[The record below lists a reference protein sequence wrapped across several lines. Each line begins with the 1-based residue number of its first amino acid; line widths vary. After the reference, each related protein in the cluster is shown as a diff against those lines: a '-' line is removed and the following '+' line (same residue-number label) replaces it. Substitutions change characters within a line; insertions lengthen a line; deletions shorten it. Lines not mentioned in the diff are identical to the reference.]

1 MSEKIENLKKEI
13 TDDLLSDDNYEILRT
28 ETYSTR
34 AGIINKF
41 KDGKNTYLEIGIE
54 YGHTFNNVQISNKV
68 GVDPDPKIK
77 NNTIVKKTSDEFFKQ
92 NTDTFDVIFID
103 GMHQTEF
110 VLRDFNNSVICLN
123 KNGLIFLDDVL
134 PINEREQKKIPIKH
148 AYENGILKYRET
160 WTGDVWKFVYYLIKN
175 YNNKIEYE
183 LFTSKN
189 YRGVLKISLNEKIN
203 ISPDAL
209 SEINNYS
216 YEKDFIDYYMYF
228 I

>member
-1 MSEKIENLKKEI
+1 
-13 TDDLLSDDNYEILRT
+13 
-28 ETYSTR
+28 
-34 AGIINKF
+34 
-41 KDGKNTYLEIGIE
+41 
-54 YGHTFNNVQISNKV
+54 
-68 GVDPDPKIK
+68 
-77 NNTIVKKTSDEFFKQ
+77 
-92 NTDTFDVIFID
+92 
-103 GMHQTEF
+103 MHQTEF